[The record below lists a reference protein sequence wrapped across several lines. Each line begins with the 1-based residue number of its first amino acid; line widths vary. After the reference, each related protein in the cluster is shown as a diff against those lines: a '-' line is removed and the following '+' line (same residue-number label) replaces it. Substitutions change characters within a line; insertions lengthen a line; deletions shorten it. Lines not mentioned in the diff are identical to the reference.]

1 MMLKRKRN
9 SEKYERVED
18 FLEEVINKKIININ
32 DINKEGGEGKTEIE
46 QIELYYKNNAKNVNS
61 KHYKLLIFRIY

>member
-1 MMLKRKRN
+1 MLKRKRN